1 MTEAGMAHGLVV
13 LAAGASS
20 RLGQPKQLLT
30 LGGEALVYRTARV
43 ALATSP
49 RDAVIVLGSDAESV
63 HAKVSYLPL
72 RRVDCCDWQSG
83 MSASLRAGLAA
94 LSADCAGALV
104 VLCDQPWLDVEH
116 LQALCAAWRQRP
128 QLAAASFYHGHLGV
142 PALLPRQW
150 FAQLP
155 TSGDRGARDLLDA
168 HRANVAV
175 VANEAL
181 ALDIDQ
187 PADLVALD
195 GMQMDVRGNDL

>member
-1 MTEAGMAHGLVV
+1 MTESDAAHGLVI

-20 RLGQPKQLLT
+20 RLGQSKQLLT

-49 RDAVIVLGSDAESV
+49 RDAVIVLGSEAESV
-63 HAKVSYLPL
+63 HAKVSHLPL
-72 RRVDCCDWQSG
+72 RRVDCSDWQAG
-83 MSASLRAGLAA
+83 MSASLRAGLDA
-94 LSADCAGALV
+94 LLPNCGGALV

-116 LQALCAAWRQRP
+116 LQALCAAWRAEPQR
-128 QLAAASFYHGHLGV
+128 AAASFYQGHLGV
-142 PALLPRQW
+142 PALLPRAW
-150 FAQLP
+150 FTQLP

-168 HRANVAV
+168 HRTDVAV

-187 PADLVALD
+187 PADLAALD
-195 GMQMDVRGNDL
+195 AADTRVNDL

>member
-1 MTEAGMAHGLVV
+1 MTEAGAAHGLVV

-20 RLGQPKQLLT
+20 RLGQSKQLLT
-30 LGGEALVYRTARV
+30 LGGEALVYRAARV

-49 RDAVIVLGSDAESV
+49 RDAVIVLGSDAEAV

-72 RRVDCCDWQSG
+72 RRVDCGNWQAG
-83 MSASLRAGLAA
+83 MSASLRAGLEA
-94 LSADCAGALV
+94 LSPDCAGALI

-128 QLAAASFYHGHLGV
+128 QQASGSFYQGHLGV
-142 PALLPRQW
+142 PALLPRPW

-168 HRANVAV
+168 HRADVAI

-181 ALDIDQ
+181 ALDIDR
-187 PADLVALD
+187 PADIAALD
-195 GMQMDVRGNDL
+195 GVGPTHG